1 MPVVRGAALENALSA
16 VPPARALSW
25 PPQTGKNAVGPSWVR
40 TQGARR
46 SPWYFG
52 KGKTHTSPA
61 LAREQQFSETA
72 RRNPKGRGGFSL
84 PTSGTPSGEK
94 WEPDLELSKGY
105 FSRIGPGLMLE
116 APSLRGGQGGGR
128 GWSEWPSLKRD
139 FSSRLPTSLL
149 PGASDIRLLL
159 FALAAC
165 QVTGPDCFFP
175 PLPFTA

>member
-1 MPVVRGAALENALSA
+1 MLCLQPEPFLGLPRLEKMLLVPAGSGPRGPGGHLGILGREKHTL
-16 VPPARALSW
+16 PQLW
-25 PPQTGKNAVGPSWVR
+25 PESSNSRKQLG
-40 TQGARR
+40 
-46 SPWYFG
+46 
-52 KGKTHTSPA
+52 
-61 LAREQQFSETA
+61 
-72 RRNPKGRGGFSL
+72 
-84 PTSGTPSGEK
+84 GTPREEGASPFPLVEPLRGEK

-149 PGASDIRLLL
+149 PGASAIRLLL

-175 PLPFTA
+175 PRPFTA